1 VALFKPSAFEGDGGE
16 AVSLGGVAM
25 EPPPVPG
32 AKGEG
37 GELAGDEEGDVDG
50 AVAGVGAGTDG
61 AGVGAGT
68 DGAGVGAGTDGAGV
82 GAGGGVVG
90 AAGAGDGD
98 LVGWAVGAAPGAWAK
113 AEPAKRAKSIKHT
126 KVL

>member
-1 VALFKPSAFEGDGGE
+1 MALFKPSAFEGDGGE
-16 AVSLGGVAM
+16 AVSLGGMAM
-25 EPPPVPG
+25 GPPPPG

-37 GELAGDEEGDVDG
+37 GEVAGDEEGDVVG

-61 AGVGAGT
+61 AGVGG
-68 DGAGVGAGTDGAGV
+68 GTDGAGV

-98 LVGWAVGAAPGAWAK
+98 LVGVAVGAAPGAWAK
-113 AEPAKRAKSIKHT
+113 AEPAKRAKSIKHA

>member
-1 VALFKPSAFEGDGGE
+1 MALFKPSAFEGDGGE

-61 AGVGAGT
+61 AGVGAG
-68 DGAGVGAGTDGAGV
+68 
-82 GAGGGVVG
+82 GGVVG

-98 LVGWAVGAAPGAWAK
+98 LVG
-113 AEPAKRAKSIKHT
+113 
-126 KVL
+126 

>member
-68 DGAGVGAGTDGAGV
+68 DGAGVGAG
-82 GAGGGVVG
+82 GGVVG